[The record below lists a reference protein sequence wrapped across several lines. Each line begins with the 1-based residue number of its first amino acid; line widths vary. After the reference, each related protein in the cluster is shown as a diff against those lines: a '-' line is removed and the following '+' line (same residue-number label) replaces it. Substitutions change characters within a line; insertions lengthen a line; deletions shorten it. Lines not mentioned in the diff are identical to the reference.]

1 MCGKSDATHIC
12 LEICTNSWDSL
23 FCHIHLFFF
32 LFSSNAFSESTYD
45 FVFGILYQ
53 ISQDMGSTEFVDNP
67 FTKFRIFFLS
77 NHSHLFINP
86 KTVIEV
92 TDFWKIADVVKY
104 ELGLL

>member
-1 MCGKSDATHIC
+1 
-12 LEICTNSWDSL
+12 
-23 FCHIHLFFF
+23 
-32 LFSSNAFSESTYD
+32 
-45 FVFGILYQ
+45 
-53 ISQDMGSTEFVDNP
+53 MGSTEFVDNP